1 MTATLS
7 AWFNGELIA
16 SPLASTSVASSADF
30 LLDRSNTFG
39 DGVFETMLVTG
50 GQVHLLDRHL
60 HRLAIGLERLGIVCS
75 AELVQADI
83 NKALSHLSINSDSS
97 PSTHI
102 LKFVIS
108 PGSSVFGYGSNDLSI
123 NRLVLLKPHL
133 LRGSSTSPSNK
144 PSNKPLSE
152 ASGLQLMVCGTRL
165 GLQPAL
171 AGIKHCNRLEQV
183 LAKKEVEREGFD
195 DGLMLDQAGNVIEST
210 SANIFIL
217 EAGQLVTPPII
228 DCGVA
233 GVMREYVIDQ
243 LDIPV
248 SEATISIARLC
259 KSDGVILT
267 NSVRGLMIVSAC
279 RMADGSLHHWP
290 KSDTLMAL
298 QQAVNRSMDSQ

>member
-1 MTATLS
+1 MTATLY

-16 SPLASTSVASSADF
+16 SPIASASVASTSDF

-60 HRLAIGLERLGIVCS
+60 HRLSIGLERLGIVCS

-83 NKALSHLSINSDSS
+83 NKALSHLSINSDSN

-108 PGSSVFGYGSNDLSI
+108 RGSSVFGYGSNDLSI
-123 NRLVLLKPHL
+123 NRLVLLKRHL
-133 LRGSSTSPSNK
+133 S
-144 PSNKPLSE
+144 SE
-152 ASGLQLMVCGTRL
+152 ALGLQLMVCDTRL

-195 DGLMLDQAGNVIEST
+195 DGLMLDQAGNIIETT
-210 SANIFIL
+210 SANVFIL

-243 LDIPV
+243 LDIAV
-248 SEATISIARLC
+248 SEATITLERLY

-267 NSVRGLMIVSAC
+267 NSVRGLMIASAC
-279 RMADGSLHHWP
+279 RMAGGSLHHWP

-298 QQAVNRSMDSQ
+298 QQAVNCSMDSQ

>member
-16 SPLASTSVASSADF
+16 SPIASTSVASSADL

-75 AELVQADI
+75 TEIVQADI
-83 NKALSHLSINSDSS
+83 NKALSHLSINSASN

-108 PGSSVFGYGSNDLSI
+108 RGSSVFGYGSNDLSI
-123 NRLVLLKPHL
+123 NRLVLLKRHL
-133 LRGSSTSPSNK
+133 S
-144 PSNKPLSE
+144 SE
-152 ASGLQLMVCGTRL
+152 ALGLQLMVCDTRL

-195 DGLMLDQAGNVIEST
+195 DGLMLDQAGNIIETT
-210 SANIFIL
+210 SANVFIL

-248 SEATISIARLC
+248 IEDTISLERLC
-259 KSDGVILT
+259 KSDGLILT
-267 NSVRGLMIVSAC
+267 NSVRGLMIVQTC

-290 KSDTLMAL
+290 KSDALMAL
-298 QQAVNRSMDSQ
+298 QQIVNYSMDSQ

>member
-7 AWFNGELIA
+7 AWFNGELIT

-60 HRLAIGLERLGIVCS
+60 HRLAIGLERLGIECS
-75 AELVQADI
+75 AERVQADI
-83 NKALSHLSINSDSS
+83 NKALSQLSSS
-97 PSTHI
+97 SSSSYI
-102 LKFVIS
+102 LKLVIS
-108 PGSSVFGYGSNDLSI
+108 RGSSVFGYGSNNLSV
-123 NRLVLLKPHL
+123 NRLALLKSYS
-133 LRGSSTSPSNK
+133 LRDPSK
-144 PSNKPLSE
+144 ESLKGPSC
-152 ASGLQLMVCGTRL
+152 LQLMICDTRL

-195 DGLMLDQAGNVIEST
+195 DGLMLDQTGNIIEST

-248 SEATISIARLC
+248 NEATISIARLC

-290 KSDTLMAL
+290 KSDALMTL
-298 QQAVNRSMDSQ
+298 QQAVNRSMGNQ

>member
-1 MTATLS
+1 MTATLY

-16 SPLASTSVASSADF
+16 SPVESTSVASASDF

-60 HRLAIGLERLGIVCS
+60 HRLSVGLERLGIECP

-83 NKALSHLSINSDSS
+83 NKALSHLSHNSASD

-102 LKFVIS
+102 LKFLIS
-108 PGSSVFGYGSNDLSI
+108 RGSSVFGYGSNDLSI
-123 NRLVLLKPHL
+123 NRLALLKSYLP
-133 LRGSSTSPSNK
+133 RDASTM
-144 PSNKPLSE
+144 
-152 ASGLQLMVCGTRL
+152 QLMVCDTRL
-165 GLQPAL
+165 GCQPAL

-183 LAKKEVEREGFD
+183 LAKKEVEREGVD
-195 DGLMLDQAGNVIEST
+195 DGLMLDQAGNIIETT

-217 EAGQLVTPPII
+217 EAGQLITPPII

-233 GVMREYVIDQ
+233 GVMREHIISRSD
-243 LDIPV
+243 LPV
-248 SEATISIARLC
+248 SESSISLARFYNC
-259 KSDGVILT
+259 DGVILS
-267 NSVRGLMIVSAC
+267 NSVRGLMIANAC
-279 RMADGSLHHWP
+279 RMADGSLHSWP

-298 QQAVNRSMDSQ
+298 QQSVNSSMKRQ

>member
-1 MTATLS
+1 MTATLY

-16 SPLASTSVASSADF
+16 SPVESTSVASASDF

-60 HRLAIGLERLGIVCS
+60 HRLSVGLERLGIECS
-75 AELVQADI
+75 GELIQADI
-83 NKALSHLSINSDSS
+83 NIALSQLSSS
-97 PSTHI
+97 SSSSYI
-102 LKFVIS
+102 LKLVIS
-108 PGSSVFGYGSNDLSI
+108 RGSSVFGYGSNNLSI
-123 NRLVLLKPHL
+123 NRLALLKPYL
-133 LRGSSTSPSNK
+133 LSDTLSNTLNNTLSDASSV
-144 PSNKPLSE
+144 
-152 ASGLQLMVCGTRL
+152 QLMVCDTRL
-165 GLQPAL
+165 GSQPAL

-195 DGLMLDQAGNVIEST
+195 DGLMLDQAGNVIETT

-217 EAGQLVTPPII
+217 EAGQLVTPLII

-248 SEATISIARLC
+248 IEDTISLERLC
-259 KSDGVILT
+259 KSDGLILT
-267 NSVRGLMIVSAC
+267 NSVRGLMIVQTC

-290 KSDTLMAL
+290 KSDALMAL
-298 QQAVNRSMDSQ
+298 QQIVNYSMDSQ

>member
-7 AWFNGELIA
+7 AWFNGELIT
-16 SPLASTSVASSADF
+16 SSLASTSVASSADF

-75 AELVQADI
+75 TEIVQADI
-83 NKALSHLSINSDSS
+83 NKALSHLSINSASN

-108 PGSSVFGYGSNDLSI
+108 RGSSVFGYGSNDLSI

-133 LRGSSTSPSNK
+133 LRGSSTSS
-144 PSNKPLSE
+144 SNKPLSE
-152 ASGLQLMVCGTRL
+152 ASGLQLMVCDTRL

-183 LAKKEVEREGFD
+183 LAKK
-195 DGLMLDQAGNVIEST
+195 
-210 SANIFIL
+210 
-217 EAGQLVTPPII
+217 
-228 DCGVA
+228 
-233 GVMREYVIDQ
+233 
-243 LDIPV
+243 
-248 SEATISIARLC
+248 
-259 KSDGVILT
+259 
-267 NSVRGLMIVSAC
+267 
-279 RMADGSLHHWP
+279 
-290 KSDTLMAL
+290 
-298 QQAVNRSMDSQ
+298 RS

>member
-1 MTATLS
+1 MTAKLY

-16 SPLASTSVASSADF
+16 SPIASTSVASTSDF

-60 HRLAIGLERLGIVCS
+60 HRLSIGLERLGIVCS

-83 NKALSHLSINSDSS
+83 NKALSHLSINRDSS

-108 PGSSVFGYGSNDLSI
+108 RGSSVFGYGSNDLSI

-133 LRGSSTSPSNK
+133 SSET
-144 PSNKPLSE
+144 LV
-152 ASGLQLMVCGTRL
+152 LQLMVCDTRL

-195 DGLMLDQAGNVIEST
+195 DGLMLDQAGNIIETT

-248 SEATISIARLC
+248 IEDTISLERLC
-259 KSDGVILT
+259 KSDGLILT
-267 NSVRGLMIVSAC
+267 NSVRGLMIANAC

-298 QQAVNRSMDSQ
+298 QQVVNRSIDSQ

>member
-1 MTATLS
+1 MTATLY
-7 AWFNGELIA
+7 AWFNGELIT
-16 SPLASTSVASSADF
+16 SPLASTNVASSADF

-60 HRLAIGLERLGIVCS
+60 HRLSIGLERLGIECS
-75 AELVQADI
+75 AERVQADI
-83 NKALSHLSINSDSS
+83 NKALSQLSSS
-97 PSTHI
+97 SSSSYI
-102 LKFVIS
+102 LKLVIS
-108 PGSSVFGYGSNDLSI
+108 RGSSVFGYGSNNLSV
-123 NRLVLLKPHL
+123 NRLALLKSYS
-133 LRGSSTSPSNK
+133 LREPSKESSKEP
-144 PSNKPLSE
+144 
-152 ASGLQLMVCGTRL
+152 SGLQLMICDTRL

-195 DGLMLDQAGNVIEST
+195 DGLMLDQAGNIIEST

-267 NSVRGLMIVSAC
+267 NSVRGLMIANAC
-279 RMADGSLHHWP
+279 RMSDGSLHHCP

-298 QQAVNRSMDSQ
+298 QQAVNRSMGNQ

>member
-7 AWFNGELIA
+7 AWFNGELIT

-60 HRLAIGLERLGIVCS
+60 HRLSIGLERLGIECS
-75 AELVQADI
+75 AERVQADI
-83 NKALSHLSINSDSS
+83 NKALSQLSSS
-97 PSTHI
+97 SSSSYI
-102 LKFVIS
+102 LKLVIS
-108 PGSSVFGYGSNDLSI
+108 RGSSVFGYGSNDLSI

-133 LRGSSTSPSNK
+133 LRGSSTSS
-144 PSNKPLSE
+144 SNKPLSE
-152 ASGLQLMVCGTRL
+152 APGLQLMVCDTRL

-195 DGLMLDQAGNVIEST
+195 DGLMLDQAGNIIEST

-279 RMADGSLHHWP
+279 RMADGILHHWP
-290 KSDTLMAL
+290 KSDALMTL
-298 QQAVNRSMDSQ
+298 QQAVNRSMGSQ

>member
-7 AWFNGELIA
+7 AWFNGELIT

-102 LKFVIS
+102 LKLVIS
-108 PGSSVFGYGSNDLSI
+108 RGSSVFGYGSNDLSI

-133 LRGSSTSPSNK
+133 LRGSSTSS
-144 PSNKPLSE
+144 SNKPLSE
-152 ASGLQLMVCGTRL
+152 APGLQLMVCDTRL

-195 DGLMLDQAGNVIEST
+195 DGLMLDQAGNIIEST

-279 RMADGSLHHWP
+279 RMVDGSLHHWP
-290 KSDTLMAL
+290 KSDALMTL
-298 QQAVNRSMDSQ
+298 QQAVNRSMGNQ